1 MTIRNQQDDS
11 VVVYQ
16 SKDGIVRLDVQ
27 LSDETV
33 WLTQQQMMLLFE
45 TTKQNVSLHINNIFR
60 EGELDRIS
68 VVKDCLTTAAD
79 GKNYHVLY
87 YNLDVII
94 SVGYRVKSK
103 RGTQFR
109 QWANKVL
116 KDYLLRGYSIN
127 QRLAQIENKIE
138 VQGQKLAEHDQ
149 KIDFYADT
157 YTYNDTHSTSYNYN
171 NGNPYINFTVD
182 GNASSQHDLLVS
194 ECKQVSF
201 AETQGNVSLLFT
213 HACAIPHFTVQLT
226 DAISSQYGGKLTVKS
241 IVLKNVN
248 NVGNYYYATK
258 SWDELSG
265 SASYTLNNSSIDVTT
280 AKQSLSSGYLF
291 MIPQTRA
298 ADGAN
303 GTHLEITYT
312 KGNVDKQAIIPLD
325 IDWKA
330 GTIHPIN
337 ILLGTAVIE

>member
-1 MTIRNQQDDS
+1 MSKELTIRNQQDDS

-60 EGELDRIS
+60 EGELDRVS
-68 VVKDCLTTAAD
+68 VVKDCLTTATD

-149 KIDFYADT
+149 KIDFFVRTSLPPVEGIFFDGQIFDA
-157 YTYNDTHSTSYNYN
+157 YTFVS
-171 NGNPYINFTVD
+171 
-182 GNASSQHDLLVS
+182 DLIRS
-194 ECKQVSF
+194 AK
-201 AETQGNVSLLFT
+201 
-213 HACAIPHFTVQLT
+213 
-226 DAISSQYGGKLTVKS
+226 KS
-241 IVLKNVN
+241 IVLFD
-248 NVGNYYYATK
+248 NYVDDTVLTMLDKRKPKVSATIYTQK
-258 SWDELSG
+258 IKQQLSLDLEKHN
-265 SASYTLNNSSIDVTT
+265 AQYQPIDVKIYDKAHDRFLCIDNTIYHIG
-280 AKQSLSSGYLF
+280 ASLKDLGKRWF
-291 MIPQTRA
+291 AFTKMEMP
-298 ADGAN
+298 
-303 GTHLEITYT
+303 T
-312 KGNVDKQAIIPLD
+312 KG
-325 IDWKA
+325 
-330 GTIHPIN
+330 
-337 ILLGTAVIE
+337 LLGKM